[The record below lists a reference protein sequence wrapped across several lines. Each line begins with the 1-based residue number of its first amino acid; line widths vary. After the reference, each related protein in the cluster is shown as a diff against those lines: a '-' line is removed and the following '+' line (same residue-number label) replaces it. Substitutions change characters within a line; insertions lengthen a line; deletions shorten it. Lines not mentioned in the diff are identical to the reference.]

1 MPIFCAKANNLKKSK
16 KAKLQNCLNAHYLQN
31 YQKFFVSFSKTAE
44 YNEGVQKKLGRLL
57 KNFCYGRVTI
67 MEKHRVRKKRSF
79 LQALRED
86 GVLYAFTIPGVIF
99 LLLFCYFPMA
109 GLVLVF
115 KDYNFKGGIF
125 GSPWADPIYKNFT
138 FFFNSLD
145 KALRATWN
153 TVMLNTLYFIFGTL
167 VAVAIAIMLTE
178 IKSKVF
184 IKASQSI
191 MFFPYFISWIVFGSI
206 LSAILDYDRGTIN
219 GILNSMGFASVDF
232 YSEPVYW
239 IFILVICNV
248 WNSAGYS
255 SIIYYATLN
264 GIDPGYYEAAKVDGA
279 SKWQQITR
287 ITLPLLRPTIIMMFL
302 LAVGNMLRGNLTM
315 IMGLTNLN
323 PILLPV
329 TDIIDVFVYRSSI
342 QSGEMAFSSA
352 ISLYQSVVG
361 FVLVL
366 VSNALVRKVDRD
378 SALF

>member
-1 MPIFCAKANNLKKSK
+1 
-16 KAKLQNCLNAHYLQN
+16 
-31 YQKFFVSFSKTAE
+31 
-44 YNEGVQKKLGRLL
+44 
-57 KNFCYGRVTI
+57 

-219 GILNSMGFASVDF
+219 GILNSMGLASVVF

>member
-1 MPIFCAKANNLKKSK
+1 
-16 KAKLQNCLNAHYLQN
+16 
-31 YQKFFVSFSKTAE
+31 
-44 YNEGVQKKLGRLL
+44 
-57 KNFCYGRVTI
+57 

-255 SIIYYATLN
+255 SIIY
-264 GIDPGYYEAAKVDGA
+264 
-279 SKWQQITR
+279 
-287 ITLPLLRPTIIMMFL
+287 
-302 LAVGNMLRGNLTM
+302 
-315 IMGLTNLN
+315 
-323 PILLPV
+323 
-329 TDIIDVFVYRSSI
+329 
-342 QSGEMAFSSA
+342 
-352 ISLYQSVVG
+352 
-361 FVLVL
+361 
-366 VSNALVRKVDRD
+366 
-378 SALF
+378 